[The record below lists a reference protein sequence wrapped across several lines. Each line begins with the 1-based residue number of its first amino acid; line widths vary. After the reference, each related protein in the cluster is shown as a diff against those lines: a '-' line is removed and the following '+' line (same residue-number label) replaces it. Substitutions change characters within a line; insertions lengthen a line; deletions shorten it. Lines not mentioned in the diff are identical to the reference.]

1 MTLPGE
7 HEVKSGSLPLQKVDI
22 LSSDYCEK
30 TMEELL
36 QESYVDMKARTS
48 GIVSKLA
55 FIKTMERGMY
65 VSRCSKTF
73 VTHGVVHGL

>member
-1 MTLPGE
+1 MKLR
-7 HEVKSGSLPLQKVDI
+7 VSSLPLQKVDI
-22 LSSDYCEK
+22 SSSDYCEK

-48 GIVSKLA
+48 DIVSKLA
-55 FIKTMERGMY
+55 FLKTMERGMY

>member
-1 MTLPGE
+1 MTLSGE

-55 FIKTMERGMY
+55 FLKRWNDVCMY
-65 VSRCSKTF
+65 QDAVK
-73 VTHGVVHGL
+73 HL

>member
-7 HEVKSGSLPLQKVDI
+7 REVKSGSLPLQKVDI

-36 QESYVDMKARTS
+36 QESYVDMKAQTS
-48 GIVSKLA
+48 VIVSKLA
-55 FIKTMERGMY
+55 FIETMERGMY
-65 VSRCSKTF
+65 VSRCSKIC
-73 VTHGVVHGL
+73 VSHEVMHGL